1 MSNISTSCLDGLT
14 VCQGICNPIHDQ
26 RDKKVLC
33 WYCAWLGLQSW
44 TTERE
49 QSIGGAIF
57 LQNSNDGLCSG
68 ETAAAEP
75 SAQQWAHYCPTVS
88 S

>member
-1 MSNISTSCLDGLT
+1 MSTSCLDGLT

-33 WYCAWLGLQSW
+33 WYCVAWLGLQSW

-49 QSIGGAIF
+49 ESIGGAIF

-68 ETAAAEP
+68 ETAADSGSLVRNNGP
-75 SAQQWAHYCPTVS
+75 IIVRLS